1 MLAHFVNR
9 KGKYQD
15 MKLLLNI
22 LFVAFISMSFVQVE
36 TKNDIVDELAELIR
50 DANVKDLSAYFDSTV
65 ELTLQERESTYSKAQ
80 TEIILKN
87 FFLKNPP
94 KSFKVMHRG
103 ASEKGG
109 RYMIGMLTTE
119 SGASFRTSIVM
130 QDKTAGLRIQQL
142 RFE

>member
-1 MLAHFVNR
+1 
-9 KGKYQD
+9 
-15 MKLLLNI
+15 MKLFLNLFLLA
-22 LFVAFISMSFVQVE
+22 FVTLSFAQTE
-36 TKNDIVDELAELIR
+36 TKTDIVDELAELIK
-50 DANVKDLSAYFDSTV
+50 DGNVKELSLFFDTTV

-87 FFLKNPP
+87 FFLKNQP

-109 RYMIGMLTTE
+109 RYMIGLLTVENGTTY
-119 SGASFRTSIVM
+119 RTSVVL
-130 QDKTAGLRIQQL
+130 QDKADGLRIQQL